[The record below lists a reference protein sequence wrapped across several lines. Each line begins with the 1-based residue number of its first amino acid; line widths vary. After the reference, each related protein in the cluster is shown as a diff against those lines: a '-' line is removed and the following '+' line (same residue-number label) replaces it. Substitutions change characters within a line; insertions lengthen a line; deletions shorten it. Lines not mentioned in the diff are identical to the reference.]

1 VTRIARRGFLVAS
14 AATALAAC
22 ASMRLEPLDVRLVD
36 LAPAEGGGLL
46 EQRLALTLAL
56 SNPNPSDVTL
66 TGLRVAL
73 DVNGETLARGQ
84 SGESVTIPRL
94 GEARATVIAA
104 ISVLDLIPGAMA
116 MTQREGLAYR
126 LSGTAFLGGFGGGAL
141 PFAREGRLIRGA

>member
-1 VTRIARRGFLVAS
+1 MIGRRAVFAS
-14 AATALAAC
+14 GAALALTAC
-22 ASMRLEPLDVRLVD
+22 AGLRLDPLDVRLVD
-36 LAPAEGGGLL
+36 IGMAEGGGLL

-56 SNPNPSDVTL
+56 SNPNPSEVSL

-73 DVNGETLARGQ
+73 EVNGEPLARGQ

-94 GEARATVIAA
+94 GEARAIVIAA
-104 ISVLDLIPGAMA
+104 ISVLDLIPGVMA

-126 LSGTAFLGGFGGGAL
+126 LSGTAFLGGFGGGSL

>member
-1 VTRIARRGFLVAS
+1 MIVRRAFLFS
-14 AATALAAC
+14 GTALTLAAC
-22 ASMRLEPLDVRLVD
+22 AGLRLEPLDVRLVD
-36 LAPAEGGGLL
+36 LAMAEGGGLL

-73 DVNGETLARGQ
+73 EVNGENLARGQ

-104 ISVLDLIPGAMA
+104 ISLFDLLPGVMA
-116 MTQREGLAYR
+116 MSTREGLAYR
-126 LSGTAFLGGFGGGAL
+126 LSGTAFLGGLGGGSL

>member
-1 VTRIARRGFLVAS
+1 MIGRRGLLISGA
-14 AATALAAC
+14 ALALTAC
-22 ASMRLEPLDVRLVD
+22 AGPRLEPLDVRLVD
-36 LAPAEGGGLL
+36 LAMADGGGLL

-73 DVNGETLARGQ
+73 EVNGENLARGQ

-104 ISVLDLIPGAMA
+104 ISLFDLLPGVMA

-126 LSGTAFLGGFGGGAL
+126 LSGTAFLGGLSGGSL
-141 PFAREGRLIRGA
+141 PFAREGRLIRGG

>member
-1 VTRIARRGFLVAS
+1 MIGRRALVISGIAGTLG
-14 AATALAAC
+14 AC
-22 ASMRLEPLDVRLVD
+22 AGMRLDPLDVRLAD
-36 LAPAEGGGLL
+36 LAMAEGGGLL

-56 SNPNPSDVTL
+56 SNPNPSDVSIS
-66 TGLRVAL
+66 GLRVAL
-73 DVNGETLARGQ
+73 EVNGEPLARGQ

-104 ISVLDLIPGAMA
+104 ISVLDLVPGVIA

-126 LSGTAFLGGFGGGAL
+126 LSGTAFLGGFGGGSL

>member
-1 VTRIARRGFLVAS
+1 VIARRFLLIGGAAAS
-14 AATALAAC
+14 LAAC
-22 ASMRLEPLDVRLVD
+22 ANLRLDPLDVRLVD

>member
-1 VTRIARRGFLVAS
+1 MIGRRGFVVSS
-14 AATALAAC
+14 AALALGAC

-36 LAPAEGGGLL
+36 LAMAEGGGLL

-73 DVNGETLARGQ
+73 DVNGESLARGQ

-94 GEARATVIAA
+94 GEARAIVIAA
-104 ISVLDLIPGAMA
+104 ISVFDLIPGVLAMS
-116 MTQREGLAYR
+116 QREGLAYR
-126 LSGTAFLGGFGGGAL
+126 LSGTAFLGGLGGGSL
-141 PFAREGRLIRGA
+141 PFAREGRLIKGA

>member
-1 VTRIARRGFLVAS
+1 MIGRRALLISGIAGTLG
-14 AATALAAC
+14 AC
-22 ASMRLEPLDVRLVD
+22 AGMRLDPLDVRLVD
-36 LAPAEGGGLL
+36 LAMAEGGGLL

-56 SNPNPSDVTL
+56 SNPNPSDVSIS
-66 TGLRVAL
+66 GLRVAL
-73 DVNGETLARGQ
+73 EVNGEPLARGQ

-104 ISVLDLIPGAMA
+104 ISVLDLVPGLMA

-126 LSGTAFLGGFGGGAL
+126 LSGTAFLGGFGGGSL

>member
-1 VTRIARRGFLVAS
+1 MIGRRALVISGIAGTLG
-14 AATALAAC
+14 AC
-22 ASMRLEPLDVRLVD
+22 AGMRLDPLDVRLVD
-36 LAPAEGGGLL
+36 LAMAEGGGLL

-56 SNPNPSDVTL
+56 SNPNPSDVSIS
-66 TGLRVAL
+66 GLRVAL
-73 DVNGETLARGQ
+73 EVNGEPLARGQ

-104 ISVLDLIPGAMA
+104 ISVLDLVPGVIA

-126 LSGTAFLGGFGGGAL
+126 LSGTAFLGGFGGGSL

>member
-1 VTRIARRGFLVAS
+1 VIGRRALVISGIAGTLG
-14 AATALAAC
+14 AC
-22 ASMRLEPLDVRLVD
+22 AGMRLDPLDVRLVD
-36 LAPAEGGGLL
+36 LAMAEGGGLL

-56 SNPNPSDVTL
+56 SNPNPSDVSIS
-66 TGLRVAL
+66 GLRVAL
-73 DVNGETLARGQ
+73 EVNGEPLARGQ

-104 ISVLDLIPGAMA
+104 ISVLDLVPGLMA

-126 LSGTAFLGGFGGGAL
+126 LSGTAFLGGFGGGSL